1 MSTCDTNLPAHVLF
15 VSVSPSTFKKMAH
28 AALVDAGDAAT
39 SASINFFGSE
49 DDFLSEDLFD
59 DMSADADAK
68 KQRKDRVDWIRY
80 DGMFTKSSSKAKLL
94 VHAAINKVFSKSF

>member
-1 MSTCDTNLPAHVLF
+1 VSTCDTNLPAHVLF

-28 AALVDAGDAAT
+28 AAT
-39 SASINFFGSE
+39 NFFGSE